1 MKILETAKFARARKK
16 LVDTGE
22 TEALKTAIVVIAGE
36 PSSGKK
42 LRGEFADL
50 RSFVY
55 TVRGQTRRLI
65 YKWNDGEIVLF
76 SFGPRQG
83 IYK

>member
-1 MKILETAKFARARKK
+1 MKILETAKFVRARKK
-16 LVDTGE
+16 LVDKGE
-22 TEALKTAIVVIAGE
+22 IEALKTAIVTIEGV

-42 LRGEFADL
+42 LHGEFADL

-55 TVRGQTRRLI
+55 AARGQTRRLI

-83 IYK
+83 VYK